1 MRAFHN
7 SRDCAYRAPFGAVA
21 TKTQVTLTIDVWDT
35 PDATV
40 QLRTWTDEEGEAI
53 LDMDPVADKT
63 RATIKAATAEKDE
76 AHGPA
81 TRFEVSFSPKT
92 AGIMWYHFIIT
103 TAEGQTYRLGV
114 QTGHRGGASQVLE
127 WEPPSYQLT
136 IYEPGDLAPT
146 WHRPIDGYLYDAS
159 AEQDFEEIIQTL
171 RENYPAPLLNRTFGW
186 DANVLL
192 DERDLKKLFETRGMP
207 TPGASGPMWRFAVN
221 DDVFG
226 FWYRNERG
234 RLTCTLMNASLD
246 QGYDVAIP
254 LVNEVVSELLG
265 GGLVP
270 VGEVAETSLII
281 PTPQSAGTGAKF
293 ARLHLGLLGAFDL
306 YFHKAQMLQ
315 KPMEPG
321 VGVLAHIT
329 SLPTEASGDGK
340 SACKTPVQAQGASIA
355 TASSPV
361 SAPISAGVQK
371 AHPGTL
377 GTPART
383 FVDWLAEA
391 GVRYWQILPVNPTD
405 EYGSPYAGI
414 SAFAGNTH
422 LLEGTPSQIVDA
434 LSSAGSQDAYQEFCE
449 REAAWLEPYASFM
462 AIRRKIG
469 PGAMWQNWPEI
480 YRTYNP
486 DVIKGDDELA
496 LYACIERR
504 LQFVF
509 DTQWRALRAYA
520 NDRNVQI
527 IGDMPIYV
535 SADSADVWAHPEL
548 FQLDED
554 GAPRVVA
561 GCPPDDFAAD
571 GQIWGNPVYDW
582 ATLKA
587 TGYDWWL
594 RRLERAFELYDM
606 TRLDHFIGFSR
617 YFSIPAD
624 GKASEG
630 TYRPGP
636 GIELFQAAFDQLGP
650 LPIVA
655 EDLGIVTPGVRALCA
670 ACGFLGM
677 DIIQFAD
684 GDQRESY
691 TPRPGKIAYTGTHD
705 NQTLLGFC
713 ETYYGKEKA
722 AETAAKLMKNV
733 LTSSADVCIIPLQDV
748 LGLDD
753 EARMNVPGV
762 AEGNWS
768 WQADASAVRAALPA
782 ACKLVQLFR

>member
-21 TKTQVTLTIDVWDT
+21 TKTQVKLAIDVWDA

-40 QLRTWTDEEGEAI
+40 QLRTWTDEEGEVI
-53 LDMDPVADKT
+53 LDMDPVTEKT
-63 RATIKAATAEKDE
+63 HASIKAATAGKDE
-76 AHGPA
+76 VHGPA

-92 AGIMWYHFIIT
+92 PGIMWYHFIIT
-103 TAEGQTYRLGV
+103 NAEGETYRLGV
-114 QTGHRGGASQVLE
+114 QTGHRGGTSQVME

-136 IYEPGDLAPT
+136 IFEPGDLAPT
-146 WHRPIDGYLYDAS
+146 WHHPIDGYLYDAS
-159 AEQDFEEIIQTL
+159 AEQSFEETIQTL
-171 RENYPAPLLNRTFGW
+171 RENYPASLLNRTFGW
-186 DANVLL
+186 DASILL
-192 DERDLKKLFETRGMP
+192 EDRDLKKLFEKQGMP
-207 TPGASGPMWRFAVN
+207 TPGASGPMWRFAAN

-226 FWYRNERG
+226 FWYKNERG

-254 LVNEVVSELLG
+254 LVDETVSELLG
-265 GGLVP
+265 GGEVP
-270 VGEVAETSLII
+270 LHEATKTSLVI
-281 PTPQSAGTGAKF
+281 PIPESAEAGAKF
-293 ARLHLGLLGAFDL
+293 ACMHLGPLGAFVL
-306 YFHKAQMLQ
+306 YFHKVQMLQ
-315 KPMEPG
+315 RPMEPG

-329 SLPTEASGDGK
+329 SLPIEASSDDNCTG
-340 SACKTPVQAQGASIA
+340 KTPDHISNASDA
-355 TASSPV
+355 AASSPA
-361 SAPISAGVQK
+361 STSKLAKAQK
-371 AHPGTL
+371 THPGTL
-377 GTPART
+377 GAPARA

-414 SAFAGNTH
+414 SAFAGNTR
-422 LLEGTPSQIVDA
+422 LLEGSPAQIVDA
-434 LSSAGSQDAYQEFCE
+434 LSSAGSKEAYREFCE
-449 REAAWLEPYASFM
+449 REASWLEPYASFM

-469 PGAMWQNWPEI
+469 PDAMWQNWPEI
-480 YRTYNP
+480 YRAYNP
-486 DVIKGDDELA
+486 DVIRNDDELA

-509 DTQWRALRAYA
+509 DTQWRELRAYA
-520 NDRNVQI
+520 NERNVQI

-554 GAPRVVA
+554 GAPSVVA

-582 ATLKA
+582 TALKA
-587 TGYDWWL
+587 SGYDWWL
-594 RRLERAFELYDM
+594 RRLKRAFDLCDM

-624 GKASEG
+624 GKAYEG

-636 GIELFQAAFDQLGP
+636 GIELFQTAFDQLGP

-691 TPRPGKIAYTGTHD
+691 TPRPGKISYTGTHD

-713 ETYYGKEKA
+713 KTYYGEEEA
-722 AETAAKLMKNV
+722 VETAAKLMKNV

-762 AEGNWS
+762 AEGNWT
-768 WQADASAVRAALPA
+768 WQADASAVRAALPT